1 MSKSLTTV
9 VLPTIIGYLYML
21 NRSLKSTGF
30 SLLVLYVILLTSLHF
45 LRPDINLVSG
55 FVSDY
60 GNGQFSLIFTVSIFC
75 LGISKLILAKLLE
88 FKTRFNPAK
97 LALILSALATI
108 GVGVFPT
115 DDIGGV
121 TTTIGILHT
130 ISAITT
136 FSFTAIYFILFA
148 IYFRNKSE
156 NLWRWVIAAANLISF
171 VYLALAT
178 TEFKGLGERIYL
190 VFIALGLSYYYTRL
204 KLLNLE

>member
-1 MSKSLTTV
+1 MPSKT
-9 VLPTIIGYLYML
+9 
-21 NRSLKSTGF
+21 LKFTGF
-30 SLLVLYVILLTSLHF
+30 SLLILYVILLTSLHF
-45 LRPDINLVSG
+45 LRPDINLISG

-60 GNGQFSLIFTVSIFC
+60 GNGQFSLIFTLSIFC

-88 FKTRFNPAK
+88 FKGQFNTAK
-97 LALILSALATI
+97 LALIISAIATI
-108 GVGVFPT
+108 GVGIFPT

-156 NLWRWVIAAANLISF
+156 NIWRWIITAVNLISF
-171 VYLALAT
+171 VYLALAP

-190 VFIALGLSYYYTRL
+190 VFIAAGLTYYYTNLRNL
-204 KLLNLE
+204 K